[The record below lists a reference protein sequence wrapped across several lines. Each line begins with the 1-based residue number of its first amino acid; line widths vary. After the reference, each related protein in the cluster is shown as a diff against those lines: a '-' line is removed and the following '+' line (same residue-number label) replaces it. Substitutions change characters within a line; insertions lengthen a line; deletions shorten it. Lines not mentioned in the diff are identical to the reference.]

1 MMVRKEPVVRLL
13 ADLVAIPSMNP
24 MGQNV
29 PSDQYSESG
38 LASYLMEHLKKEGID
53 AESYEVSPGRPNVAG
68 FIDVK
73 ASGTLLLE
81 AHMDT
86 VHATGMSIDP
96 FDPVVKDGRLY
107 GRGSCDTKG
116 SIAAFVGAVT
126 DLLRSGSK
134 FKYNVLLLLVADEE
148 YRFTG
153 AEAAVRRG
161 LKADFGIV
169 GEPTNLT
176 IVRAH
181 KGVTR
186 WRIRTEGVAAHS
198 AFPERGRNAIYTM
211 GEVIRR
217 LETYAEELAR
227 GESDPDLGYP
237 TISIGMIQGGSA
249 VNVVPDF
256 CRIEID
262 RRTLPGEE
270 IEGILG
276 SVAAKLGDLPHVQ
289 MDPPYLSVH
298 GMSVA
303 ENNPVVRML
312 SDALTSTGTDAVTM
326 VAPYAT
332 DAGIYTA
339 AGITTV
345 VFGPGDIAQAHTTA
359 EFIELKQL
367 KQAVDV
373 LKHMITG

>member
-1 MMVRKEPVVRLL
+1 MMTQKEPVVRLL

-29 PSDQYSESG
+29 PPDRYSESG
-38 LASYLMEHLKKEGID
+38 VASYLREYLKRRGID
-53 AESYEVSPGRPNVAG
+53 AESYEVSPGRPNVVA

-73 ASGTLLLE
+73 ASETLLLE

-86 VHATGMSIDP
+86 VHAEGMAIDP

-116 SIAAFVGAVT
+116 SIAAFIGSVT
-126 DLLRSGSK
+126 ELLRRGSK
-134 FKYNVLLLLVADEE
+134 FKYNVLLLFVADEE
-148 YRFTG
+148 YRFMG
-153 AEAAVRRG
+153 AQAAVRGG
-161 LKADFGIV
+161 LRADFGIV
-169 GEPTNLT
+169 GEPTSLA

-198 AFPERGRNAIYTM
+198 AFPERGRNAVYIM

-227 GESDPDLGYP
+227 SKSDPDLGQP
-237 TISIGMIQGGSA
+237 TISIGVIQGGSA
-249 VNVVPDF
+249 VNVVPDS
-256 CRIEID
+256 CWIEID
-262 RRTLPGEE
+262 RRTLPGEQ
-270 IEGILG
+270 IEEILG
-276 SVAAKLGDLPHVQ
+276 AAAAKLGDLPHVR
-289 MDPPYLSVH
+289 MDPPYLSVQ

-303 ENNPVVRML
+303 EDDAVVRML
-312 SDALTSTGTDAVTM
+312 SNALARGGTNAVNT

-332 DAGIYTA
+332 DAGIYNA
-339 AGITTV
+339 EGIKTV
-345 VFGPGDIAQAHTTA
+345 VFGPGDIAQAHTAA
-359 EFIELKQL
+359 EFIELDQVK
-367 KQAVDV
+367 KAVDV
-373 LKHMITG
+373 LKCLMAA